1 MQAKPE
7 FRKSERFDHGAI
19 LNLGDDRTLSPYYAV
34 SQNLSETGMCFKSL
48 FELHPGA
55 HIRIRMDDY
64 TSDNDQIAAKIV
76 WCKELKDSSTFRYGV
91 GVEFLQA
98 PGNSALKAVRPRA
111 RRMKSPN
118 TEEGGVVIHLRQA
131 AD

>member
-1 MQAKPE
+1 M
-7 FRKSERFDHGAI
+7 
-19 LNLGDDRTLSPYYAV
+19 Y
-34 SQNLSETGMCFKSL
+34 FKSL
-48 FELHPGA
+48 FELYPGT

-64 TSDNDQIAAKIV
+64 TSDNDQVAAKVV

-98 PGNSALKAVRPRA
+98 PGNSVLKAVRVRPTAQRT
-111 RRMKSPN
+111 KPPN
-118 TEEGGVVIHLRQA
+118 TEKGGVVIHMRQT